1 MESSFDPLGAKA
13 SSSETRWAER
23 AASAPF
29 ISPDRPRMDDG
40 FSYLLG
46 PSHQRVID
54 ERKRAAHKAYSA
66 GTNGSPLTGNEKL
79 STAEPLMND
88 ANTLGNR
95 EWVRDE
101 RVGIPLTELESEER
115 PRREAEERANV
126 AAEEKRRQELESAE
140 RLRREAEKRANVAAE
155 EKRRQELESAEGL
168 QSDNDS
174 ADRQAMDEEDR
185 RKADA
190 EAIQSARAKV
200 LARRRKKA
208 GGGDSVGS
216 SLESVSSAFHPGASE
231 KEVLHL
237 LCSAVDIPDMVS
249 GAGAHY

>member
-1 MESSFDPLGAKA
+1 
-13 SSSETRWAER
+13 
-23 AASAPF
+23 
-29 ISPDRPRMDDG
+29 MDDS

-66 GTNGSPLTGNEKL
+66 RTIRPPSTGDEKL
-79 STAEPLMND
+79 STAEPLMNE

-115 PRREAEERANV
+115 PRREAEERANVAAEEKRRQDLESAERLRREAEERANV